1 MNIKPI
7 GDNVVIKFPEEEQEE
22 ETESGIVL
30 PDTVDEEEKG
40 QGEVVAVGPGKILDN
55 GDRSEMEVEEGDTVI
70 FKEWGGEDIE
80 VEDEEY
86 QIVSHSDIVAI
97 LED

>member
-1 MNIKPI
+1 MNIKPL
-7 GDNVVIKFPEEEQEE
+7 GDRVVVKFPESEEE

-30 PDTVDEEEKG
+30 PDTVDKEEKG
-40 QGEVVAVGPGKILDN
+40 EGEVVATGPGKLLDN
-55 GDRSEMEVEEGDTVI
+55 GERGEMEVEVGDTVI
-70 FKEWGGEDIE
+70 FKEWGGEDVE
-80 VEDEEY
+80 VEGEEY